1 MLALTT
7 YRLLKDNS
15 REGLEIKSKFI
26 HKFTFVKCE
35 KYMDKIETL
44 LKKIIIMNICIFKY
58 VKYIKQRFIS
68 EDLFYVFLVYY
79 NK

>member
-44 LKKIIIMNICIFKY
+44 LKKDYYKFGG
-58 VKYIKQRFIS
+58 FHS
-68 EDLFYVFLVYY
+68 EV
-79 NK
+79 

>member
-26 HKFTFVKCE
+26 HKFTIVKCE
-35 KYMDKIETL
+35 KYMDKFETL
-44 LKKIIIMNICIFKY
+44 LKK
-58 VKYIKQRFIS
+58 
-68 EDLFYVFLVYY
+68 DYY
-79 NK
+79 NEYMYI